1 MFETRKGATESL
13 QKYQTFFDDVYAEGV
28 LNRKTK
34 HLIALGAS
42 LAAGCQPSTQ
52 YCLAVAREL
61 GATDEELKEAMA
73 VAMAVG
79 ATKIRLLQES
89 TLVSMGSP
97 PGGENRGPEQ
107 QDQGLTQASCI
118 T

>member
-89 TLVSMGSP
+89 TLVSMGARPAERIEGLS
-97 PGGENRGPEQ
+97 NRIRG
-107 QDQGLTQASCI
+107 
-118 T
+118 